1 MNTIA
6 FIVQQTMLFS
16 IPLLIVALG
25 GMYSERSGVIN
36 IGLDGG
42 MIMGAFTGTVFIN
55 AMQGSMS
62 GQGLYVLALLIA
74 GLTGL
79 IFVIFHAFA
88 SINLKANQVISGT
101 AMNMFAPA
109 FAVFAGRLIFGTQQV
124 PFRDTFF
131 IRSIP
136 LLGDIPIIGPLL
148 FQRCYIST
156 FIGIFIFFIAWFVI
170 QRTPF
175 GLRLRACG
183 EHPGAADTVGID
195 VQKMRWAG
203 TLISGFL
210 AGLGGLAF
218 VVPTSTE
225 SNATVY
231 GYGFLALAVLIF
243 GQWRSFKILGA
254 SFFFGLMKTIAPA
267 YSAIPGIKELP
278 IPATV
283 YKMIPY
289 LATLIVL
296 IFMSKRSQAPAAEGI
311 PYEKTGR

>member
-1 MNTIA
+1 MT
-6 FIVQQTMLFS
+6 
-16 IPLLIVALG
+16 
-25 GMYSERSGVIN
+25 
-36 IGLDGG
+36 
-42 MIMGAFTGTVFIN
+42 
-55 AMQGSMS
+55 
-62 GQGLYVLALLIA
+62 
-74 GLTGL
+74 
-79 IFVIFHAFA
+79 
-88 SINLKANQVISGT
+88 
-101 AMNMFAPA
+101 MFAPA
-109 FAVFAGRLIFGTQQV
+109 FAIFAARLVFGTQQV

-131 IRSIP
+131 IRRIP

-148 FQRCYIST
+148 FQNAYLTTYIG
-156 FIGIFIFFIAWFVI
+156 FLIFFIAWFVI

-195 VQKMRWAG
+195 VQRMRWAG

-210 AGLGGLAF
+210 AGIGGLAF

-231 GYGFLALAVLIF
+231 GYGFLSLAAMIF
-243 GQWRSFKILGA
+243 GQWRSQKILGA
-254 SFFFGLMKTIAPA
+254 AFFFGLMKTIASA
-267 YSAIPGIKELP
+267 YSAIPGIKDLP

-289 LATLIVL
+289 IATLIVL

>member
-1 MNTIA
+1 MTTIA
-6 FIVQQTMLFS
+6 FIMQQTMIFS
-16 IPLLIVALG
+16 VPLLVVAMG

-36 IGLDGG
+36 VGLDGG
-42 MIMGAFTGTVFIN
+42 MIMGAFTGTLFIN
-55 AMQGSMS
+55 QMQVNMS
-62 GQGLYVLALLIA
+62 GQGLLLLAMLVA
-74 GLTGL
+74 GLSGFLFT
-79 IFVIFHAFA
+79 IFHAFA

-109 FAVFAGRLIFGTQQV
+109 FAIFAARLVFGTQQV
-124 PFRDTFF
+124 QFRDTFF
-131 IRSIP
+131 IRKVP
-136 LLGDIPIIGPLL
+136 LLGDIPLIGPLL
-148 FQRCYIST
+148 FQNAYIT
-156 FIGIFIFFIAWFVI
+156 TYIGFLIFFIAWFVI

-195 VQKMRWAG
+195 VQRMRWAG
-203 TLISGFL
+203 TLISGLL
-210 AGLGGLAF
+210 AGIGGLAF

-231 GYGFLALAVLIF
+231 GYGFLSLAVMIF
-243 GQWRSFKILGA
+243 GQWRSPKILGA
-254 SFFFGLMKTIAPA
+254 AFFFGLMKTIASA

-278 IPATV
+278 IPSTV

-289 LATLIVL
+289 IATLIVL